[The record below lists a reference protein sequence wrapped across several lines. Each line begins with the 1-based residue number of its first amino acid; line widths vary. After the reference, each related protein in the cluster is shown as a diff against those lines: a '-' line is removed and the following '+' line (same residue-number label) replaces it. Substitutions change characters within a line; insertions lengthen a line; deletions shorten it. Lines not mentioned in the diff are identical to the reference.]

1 MLEKITSLTNPKI
14 KNVAKALDAKGDYFV
29 VEGFHMVEMA
39 LSKGVVESIFTVEKT
54 MKTNVP
60 QYLINEQILKKIT
73 FSKTPEGIVALCKKS
88 LHTPIKNDRILY
100 LENVRDPGNLGTL
113 LRSALAFHFYDV
125 VLSKGCAEVYSPKVL
140 MASQGAIFYLN
151 IRQSENASSLD
162 DLKELRTKGY
172 HILGTDLASS
182 SPLKSLQIPSKI
194 ALLLGNEGKGLSKE
208 TIDFA
213 DQNVR
218 IEMDGIDSLNV
229 GVAGGIIMYEI
240 SVK

>member
-1 MLEKITSLTNPKI
+1 MLEKITSLSNPKI
-14 KNVAKALDAKGDYFV
+14 KNVAKAIDAKGDYFV

-39 LSKGVVESIFTVEKT
+39 LNKGVVESIFTLEKT

-88 LHTPIKNDRILY
+88 LHTPIKNDHVLY

-125 VLSKGCAEVYSPKVL
+125 VLSNGCAEVYSPKVL

-151 IRQSENASSLD
+151 VRQSGNTSSLD
-162 DLKELRTKGY
+162 DLKELKNKGY

-182 SPLKSLQIPSKI
+182 TPLKSLETPSKV

-208 TIDFA
+208 AIEFA

>member
-1 MLEKITSLTNPKI
+1 
-14 KNVAKALDAKGDYFV
+14 
-29 VEGFHMVEMA
+29 
-39 LSKGVVESIFTVEKT
+39 
-54 MKTNVP
+54 MKTRKCFA
-60 QYLINEQILKKIT
+60 ILAAAVLLSPLASCVKDQ
-73 FSKTPEGIVALCKKS
+73 PEVFDKPSSARMQS
-88 LHTPIKNDRILY
+88 Y

-162 DLKELRTKGY
+162 DLKELKTKGY

-208 TIDFA
+208 AIGFA

-229 GVAGGIIMYEI
+229 GVAGGIIMYEV

>member
-1 MLEKITSLTNPKI
+1 MLEKITSLSNPKI

-88 LHTPIKNDRILY
+88 LHTPIKNDHVLY

-113 LRSALAFHFYDV
+113 LRSALAFHF
-125 VLSKGCAEVYSPKVL
+125 
-140 MASQGAIFYLN
+140 
-151 IRQSENASSLD
+151 
-162 DLKELRTKGY
+162 
-172 HILGTDLASS
+172 
-182 SPLKSLQIPSKI
+182 
-194 ALLLGNEGKGLSKE
+194 
-208 TIDFA
+208 
-213 DQNVR
+213 
-218 IEMDGIDSLNV
+218 
-229 GVAGGIIMYEI
+229 
-240 SVK
+240 

>member
-1 MLEKITSLTNPKI
+1 MLEKITSLSNPKI

-39 LSKGVVESIFTVEKT
+39 LTKGVVESIFTVEKT
-54 MKTNVP
+54 MKTNLP

-73 FSKTPEGIVALCKKS
+73 FSKTPEGIVALCKKG
-88 LHTPIKNDRILY
+88 LHTPIKNDRVLY

-151 IRQSENASSLD
+151 VRQSENASSLD
-162 DLKELRTKGY
+162 DLKELKTKGY

-182 SPLKSLQIPSKI
+182 SPLKSLETPSKV

-208 TIDFA
+208 AIEFA

>member
-1 MLEKITSLTNPKI
+1 MLEKITSLSNPKI
-14 KNVAKALDAKGDYFV
+14 KSVAKALDAKGDYFV

-39 LSKGVVESIFTVEKT
+39 LTKGVVESIFTLEKT
-54 MKTNVP
+54 MKTNLP

-88 LHTPIKNDRILY
+88 LHTPIKNDHVLY

-151 IRQSENASSLD
+151 VRQSENDSSLD
-162 DLKELRTKGY
+162 DLKELKNKGY

-182 SPLKSLQIPSKI
+182 SPLKSLETPSKV

-208 TIDFA
+208 AIAFA